1 MYINNQINSII
12 SSSVITHSIEGFII
26 KCVLH
31 YYYYFF
37 FLAVLCGILV
47 PQPGIEVVPPAVE
60 AQTLIHRTTREV
72 PVPHYSTSRK
82 LIGVI
87 DQMPT
92 KQIPR
97 PGSSQGNIFHI
108 ASHIVFPYSIIY
120 TRSFEKGGTTNSV
133 GPSQTGD
140 DKE

>member
-1 MYINNQINSII
+1 M
-12 SSSVITHSIEGFII
+12 
-26 KCVLH
+26 
-31 YYYYFF
+31 
-37 FLAVLCGILV
+37 LCGILV

-60 AQTLIHRTTREV
+60 AQNLIHRTAREV

-87 DQMPT
+87 HQMPT

-120 TRSFEKGGTTNSV
+120 MRSFEKGGTTNSV
-133 GPSQTGD
+133 GSLQILVMIKNEAENNRTYLSNTYNSCNLLGHVN
-140 DKE
+140 